1 MPACKEDPDIM
12 PTRSSAR
19 AVVRQM
25 TLGRSGMHV
34 SRIAFGTWQ
43 LGGDW
48 GATDEEAAIRAI
60 RHAHDRGVNF
70 FDTAQGYGFG
80 ASEQLLARALHG
92 IPRDSVVIATKGGLR
107 PLGGPRVERDASP
120 AWIRKGVEDSLRA
133 LATDYV
139 DLLQVH
145 WPDPG
150 TPFAETAGALAELI
164 AAGKVRHV
172 GVSNFSP
179 SQMDEFSRTLP
190 VETLQPPYHLF
201 HRDAETDVLP
211 YARVHYIGVLVYGP
225 LAHGLL
231 SGHLG
236 ASPRFADGDWRAH
249 SADFQGAALASNV
262 RVVAALQQFAEQEL
276 GVPVSR
282 LAVAW
287 TLANPAVQV
296 AIIGTRNAEHV
307 DDAVEAASLMLSPDV
322 LRRIEEIASEGVRIA
337 GPRPEAM

>member
-1 MPACKEDPDIM
+1 MAAQGTQVDL
-12 PTRSSAR
+12 
-19 AVVRQM
+19 RQVG
-25 TLGRSGMHV
+25 LGRSGLTV

-48 GATDEEAAIRAI
+48 GATDEQAAILAI
-60 RHAHDRGVNF
+60 RQAYDLGINF

-80 ASEQLLARALHG
+80 ASEQLLAKALRG
-92 IPRDSVVIATKGGLR
+92 YPRESVVIATKGGLR
-107 PLGGPRVERDASP
+107 PLGGPRVERDGSA
-120 AWIRKGVEDSLRA
+120 AWIRQGVEDSLRA
-133 LATDYV
+133 LATDYI
-139 DLLQVH
+139 DLLQMH
-145 WPDPG
+145 WPDPR
-150 TPFAETAGALAELI
+150 TPFSETAGAMAELV

-179 SQMDEFSRTLP
+179 EQMDEFSRTLP

-201 HRDAETDVLP
+201 HRDIEAGVLP
-211 YARVHYIGVLVYGP
+211 YTQAHDIGVLVYGP

-236 ASPRFADGDWRAH
+236 LGTRFAEDDWRSH
-249 SADFQGAALASNV
+249 SPDFQGDALARNLS
-262 RVVAALQQFAEQEL
+262 VVAALEQFARDEF

-287 TLANPAVQV
+287 TLANPAVHV

-307 DDAVEAASLMLSPDV
+307 DDAVAAAGLELSVDA
-322 LRRIEEIASEGVRIA
+322 LRRIDDIVSGAVHIA